1 MKNFTNIG
9 CFLIGW
15 NKDILKDCGEASYR
29 QYRKLLS
36 AISIMMIMWGTIG
49 YCFADRYINIES
61 FALKVCISVAF
72 MFIILCIERVIIL
85 NVGKAR
91 MMATM
96 RFSMAICM
104 AILGSCIFD
113 QIIFRNDIQQT
124 IQENRE
130 DIIKKTVLK
139 RMSIFENDERRIS
152 HEIDSLNNA
161 TIALGEELMKRP
173 SIKSVNVSTA
183 EQVAGV
189 DENGNPKKVKVRNTE
204 VVNIPNPLTEQ
215 LKSNN
220 SQIEIYQNQLEQLR
234 QDKKNIAEKVTKEIS
249 VRPLGFIEE
258 LEATL
263 SVVSNSWISLT
274 FYIVLFL
281 FLTFMELFVL
291 TIKMGENKCDYE
303 LVVESQLNL
312 KKNLMKQ
319 TTESLIVNNNKQQ
332 QNSDI
337 TIMTRDYDYGSY
349 ENEEYE
355 DDYECGGYEEDY
367 AWTEEDSWN
376 ALTDGMYGDM
386 PSNPMEY
393 DAMMDA
399 LGF

>member
-173 SIKSVNVSTA
+173 SIQSVNVSTA

-215 LKSNN
+215 LKSDN

-249 VRPLGFIEE
+249 GRPLGFIEE

-332 QNSDI
+332 QN
-337 TIMTRDYDYGSY
+337 
-349 ENEEYE
+349 
-355 DDYECGGYEEDY
+355 
-367 AWTEEDSWN
+367 
-376 ALTDGMYGDM
+376 
-386 PSNPMEY
+386 
-393 DAMMDA
+393 
-399 LGF
+399 